1 MHKHTN
7 NIELLAPAGTPEAGY
22 AALHYGADAVY
33 LGVKQFSARADAENF
48 SLEELSDFVGYAH
61 SLTPYRR
68 VYVTLNTL
76 LKDIEIPE
84 VLRLLQYF
92 RQIKIDALII
102 QDAALI
108 YLVKTYFPELAI
120 HASTQMA
127 LHNVAGVEAAR
138 SCGFER
144 VVLARELSANEI
156 EKIAQTIPDMEL
168 EIFIHGALCY
178 AYSGLCLLS
187 SMLRGRS
194 GNRGSCAYNCRNH
207 YCPSNSQSSNLA
219 GYAMSMKDLALEEQ
233 ILLLKKCRI
242 ASLKIEG
249 RKKSPAYVAAA
260 VRYYRAIL
268 DGASSQKIE
277 QRRLELQTIFSR
289 PQTHFFFDNA
299 VQNVVESTVVGHMGA
314 KIGRVEAY
322 IAGKGK
328 LPDVIRFRPDI
339 DLKVYDGLLLPI
351 PDHFGKPFGF
361 SAEKIMPVS
370 AKGFASRPVFECE
383 AGTLIDVVLPEK
395 HPRIETGI
403 SVYCASSQ
411 AVKQELDHYC
421 VPKPGM
427 HKMRQDVHL
436 TVKLNQNQIAVS
448 GRCNHL
454 TVSFSENVELSP
466 AKNPENATK
475 TFEQNFRKSGDS
487 SFNIVDCCI
496 LNPQALFAPTSMIN
510 QWRRQILQLLADKLA
525 EESEKE
531 IVQILTK
538 EKENSTYT
546 PKENYAQMGAVLK
559 VDSPN
564 LLAKFTSDQFK
575 QMSEIVFDITRIATE
590 EFNVFLTEYMPKI
603 GDKLRLALPVI
614 SREYEHKALQEKIQM
629 AISQF
634 NVQKWMISNLAG
646 FAYLPQNCDIGGDF
660 SLNVM
665 NSFAAKF
672 YLKMKKCSFITIS
685 PEASQFEIS
694 DIVQKFPKQT
704 RLMVFQHTPLAYS
717 QSCIYANLNHGCVGK
732 NKCTFDTMPIMS
744 NKGEELMAVNHHCRS
759 VLLNNMPFHLLPY
772 RSLLCRLGVQTIV
785 TDFCWYPFDLE
796 KVSTL
801 WETLVSP
808 KGSLPT
814 GTCGNFIQ
822 SLP

>member
-1 MHKHTN
+1 MQTKTN
-7 NIELLAPAGTPEAGY
+7 TIELLAPAGTPAAGY

-76 LKDIEIPE
+76 LKDVEIPE
-84 VLRLLQYF
+84 ILRLLQYF

-127 LHNVAGVEAAR
+127 LHNQAGVEAAR

-144 VVLARELSANEI
+144 VVLARELSAKEI
-156 EKIAQTIPDMEL
+156 EKIAHAIPDMEL

-207 YCPSNSQSSNLA
+207 YCPSNSQPSGMS

-242 ASLKIEG
+242 SSLKIEG

-268 DGASSQKIE
+268 DNESPQEIE
-277 QRRLELQTIFSR
+277 QRRLQLQTIFSR

-314 KIGRVEAY
+314 KIGKVEAF

-403 SVYCASSQ
+403 SIYCASSQ
-411 AVKQELDHYC
+411 AVKQELDQFC

-427 HKMRQDVHL
+427 YKMRQDVRLKVEL
-436 TVKLNQNQIAVS
+436 TQHQLVVK
-448 GRCNHL
+448 GTCEGL
-454 TVSFSENVELSP
+454 TVSFTESVELAP
-466 AKNPENATK
+466 AKNPENANK
-475 TFEQNFRKSGDS
+475 TFEQNFRKAGDS
-487 SFNIVDCCI
+487 SFNIVECTI
-496 LNPQALFAPTSMIN
+496 ANPQALFAPTSMIN
-510 QWRRQILQLLADKLA
+510 QWRRQILQCLTDKLA
-525 EESEKE
+525 EEREHE
-531 IVQILTK
+531 IDQILA
-538 EKENSTYT
+538 KENEKSDCS
-546 PKENYAQMGAVLK
+546 PLEQYAQMNAVLK
-559 VDSPN
+559 VDAPKALAEFSPEHIE
-564 LLAKFTSDQFK
+564 K
-575 QMSEIVFDITRIATE
+575 MSEIVFDITRISTAE
-590 EFNVFLTEYMPKI
+590 LNAFLTEFIPQI
-603 GDKLRLALPVI
+603 GAKLRLALPVI
-614 SREYEHKALQEKIQM
+614 SREVEHKELQEKIDI
-629 AISQF
+629 ALNQF
-634 NVQKWMISNLAG
+634 NIRKWQVSNLSG
-646 FAYLPQNCDIGGDF
+646 FAYLPRDCDIGGDF
-660 SLNVM
+660 SLNIL

-672 YLKMKKCSFITIS
+672 YLNMMHCSFITIS
-685 PEASQFEIS
+685 PEASQFEMGAIAA
-694 DIVQKFPKQT
+694 KFPQQT
-704 RLMVFQHTPLAYS
+704 RLTVFQHTPLAYS

-732 NKCTFDTMPIMS
+732 NKCTFDTMPITS
-744 NKGEELMAVNHHCRS
+744 NKGEELMAVNHHCRT
-759 VLLNNMPFHLLPY
+759 VLLNHKPFHLLPY
-772 RSLLCRLGVQTIV
+772 RSLLCRLGLRTIV
-785 TDFCWYPFDLE
+785 VDFCWYPFDLE
-796 KVSTL
+796 EVSSL
-801 WETLVSP
+801 WETIVSS
-808 KGSLPT
+808 KGTLPN
-814 GTCGNFIQ
+814 GTSGNFIQ